1 MFQISCDSVSS
12 NPGNL
17 FILQVDDMRGT
28 HVKTLQSSWPQFT
41 LGELQSGTTYKVNV
55 RNKSKLIKPTFKLWC
70 TKHVQTCYLSC
81 SWKFHTSV
89 YVSQPICLK
98 YSVGSRPMS
107 NAQHPVYCSMLLK
120 NRCNNI
126 LMIDGLIKF

>member
-1 MFQISCDSVSS
+1 MLRLMLLMFQISCDSVSS

-55 RNKSKLIKPTFKLWC
+55 RNKSKLMRPTFKLWC
-70 TKHVQTCYLSC
+70 TQHVQTCYLSC

-89 YVSQPICLK
+89 YVFQPICLK
-98 YSVGSRPMS
+98 YSVGSWLMS
-107 NAQHPVYCSMLLK
+107 NAQHPVYLLFHACK
-120 NRCNNI
+120 R
-126 LMIDGLIKF
+126 